1 MSRSRGYLALTV
13 IVAMLAGLAGGWIGG
28 RYLAPAT
35 QDQPS
40 LHAMVHHDLDLSP
53 QQDQRL
59 DAIERRF
66 AARRQALEAEL
77 RQANSE
83 LAIAVRDSQRYGPE
97 VRAAVEHFHRTM
109 GALQNET
116 MLHIF
121 EMRGVLTPEQAATF
135 DRRIADALTQD
146 AR

>member
-1 MSRSRGYLALTV
+1 MSRSRSYLVLTAIIAV
-13 IVAMLAGLAGGWIGG
+13 LAGLAGGWIGA
-28 RYLAPAT
+28 RYLAPAAG
-35 QDQPS
+35 DEPS
-40 LHAMVHHDLDLSP
+40 LHAMVHHELHLSAE
-53 QQDQRL
+53 QERRL
-59 DAIERRF
+59 DVVERRF
-66 AARRQALEAEL
+66 AVRREALEAEL
-77 RQANSE
+77 RQANGE
-83 LAIAVRDSQRYGPE
+83 LAAAIRGSPRYGPE
-97 VRAAVEHFHRTM
+97 VRAAVDHFHTTM